1 MLCRCCGTLLCV
13 QMGLSY
19 ANWDLSWLA
28 WRGRRRPTQNSCV
41 PLTHANTPTRYSHV
55 CAVQVG
61 PNAKYGYLRPGRVV
75 LPICEEWVKSSV
87 PGINEEVVLTV
98 ECPDYPKEDGSFPR
112 AQIPYYNYQSAPDP
126 SAPCSMSHVC
136 CWVCLRVAVGV

>member
-1 MLCRCCGTLLCV
+1 MF
-13 QMGLSY
+13 
-19 ANWDLSWLA
+19 
-28 WRGRRRPTQNSCV
+28 
-41 PLTHANTPTRYSHV
+41 THMYMYSHV